1 MLAIA
6 INYFIFKQGAA
17 GMKSGIEL
25 LNTEAKVSAYTIRVL
40 DGKGVDKKDIKSVY
54 GKYLTNAV
62 KRGSFNLL
70 RKLRFFL
77 NWKLRLINGLFQ
89 CRRYI

>member
-1 MLAIA
+1 MTTTIWPLLLLLTDASNNP

-40 DGKGVDKKDIKSVY
+40 DGKGVDKKTSRAYMESI
-54 GKYLTNAV
+54 
-62 KRGSFNLL
+62 
-70 RKLRFFL
+70 
-77 NWKLRLINGLFQ
+77 
-89 CRRYI
+89 